1 RAPVNGVSIPVLR
14 AHASQRAPGADIIPA
29 KITGKHRNAVAS
41 LQHADVHRH
50 RSYRAE
56 EAVQVV
62 SMRVQRRRDFGGQLA
77 HVVEKIADPPNK
89 YSGVPQISV
98 SAHFFG
104 ALTIWLLDEAR
115 DFAHVVV

>member
-1 RAPVNGVSIPVLR
+1 MNGVSIPVLR
-14 AHASQRAPGADIIPA
+14 TDASQRAPGSDIIPA
-29 KITGKHRNAVAS
+29 EIAGKHSNAVAS

-50 RSYRAE
+50 WSYRAE

-62 SMRVQRRRDFGGQLA
+62 SMRVQRRRDLGGQLA

-89 YSGVPQISV
+89 YSGVPQISI

-104 ALTIWLLDEAR
+104 ALTIGFLD
-115 DFAHVVV
+115 